1 MLSVA
6 YKTPYSALHSLVH
19 SPCHWSPCPDCCPCR
34 PHPYAPISGSLSSG
48 GLFPQI
54 PQPLLP
60 PLPFGLGTNVSLWK
74 NPAGTLL
81 KAELWLL
88 PPSRPPGRPDLLTIR
103 FFTVFITPDVLDIYL
118 FATSVSSHTQVLL
131 HEVRN
136 SAFFTAASPGT
147 ITAPG
152 INEHAMSTC
161 WADVNELLWNWRQ
174 RAPSTQR
181 WVSQNSPAFV
191 PAPLG

>member
-1 MLSVA
+1 MPLISLPRLLSLQAPPVCSHLRVFVFCRA
-6 YKTPYSALHSLVH
+6 LSPDTTAFAPSPSPLVLVQMSPYGRILQA
-19 SPCHWSPCPDCCPCR
+19 
-34 PHPYAPISGSLSSG
+34 PYWKQNYG
-48 GLFPQI
+48 FP
-54 PQPLLP
+54 
-60 PLPFGLGTNVSLWK
+60 
-74 NPAGTLL
+74 
-81 KAELWLL
+81 
-88 PPSRPPGRPDLLTIR
+88 PPSPSRQARPPHYS
-103 FFTVFITPDVLDIYL
+103 FFHCTYHPWCASVLDIYL

>member
-1 MLSVA
+1 MPLISLPRLLSLQAPPLCSHLRVFVFCR
-6 YKTPYSALHSLVH
+6 AL
-19 SPCHWSPCPDCCPCR
+19 SPDTT
-34 PHPYAPISGSLSSG
+34 
-48 GLFPQI
+48 
-54 PQPLLP
+54 QPLLP
-60 PLPFGLGTNVSLWK
+60 PPPLWSWYK
-74 NPAGTLL
+74 CLL
-81 KAELWLL
+81 KEESCRHPTESRTMASH
-88 PPSRPPGRPDLLTIR
+88 PPRPPGRPDLLTIR
-103 FFTVFITPDVLDIYL
+103 FFHCTYHPWCASVLDIYL